1 MIKLTCS
8 YYIIMAHSHLFIDT
22 AEVNI
27 KLKHY
32 TYVYTCRLE
41 SYIAVQWESGVM
53 EFLLVRE
60 FQQKWHAR
68 VAFTL
73 VMYCSTS
80 S

>member
-53 EFLLVRE
+53 GFLLVA
-60 FQQKWHAR
+60 KR
-68 VAFTL
+68 V
-73 VMYCSTS
+73 STKMACKS
-80 S
+80 SLHSCDVL